1 MDKGKVVSVL
11 LTDLL
16 KAFKFLSHE
25 LILAILN
32 AFDFSLPALKLMHNY
47 LEEQKKKDQDQP
59 SIQFMGS
66 NTIWGTSGV
75 YTWTH
80 SI

>member
-32 AFDFSLPALKLMHNY
+32 AFDFSLPALKLNAQ
-47 LEEQKKKDQDQP
+47 LP
-59 SIQFMGS
+59 
-66 NTIWGTSGV
+66 
-75 YTWTH
+75 
-80 SI
+80 